1 MSVVLL
7 AAEEFNTKSAATAM
21 DKNLSPQGRIAGLR
35 RDANEALAKLSEF
48 ESKTITPLA
57 ERATSIEKALLGK
70 VTLTPPTDPA
80 ERVSHELR
88 MQEIRSQLREL
99 PTAERL
105 NVYLTTSDPLTLAAI
120 DTAPPTLSEKRPDG
134 SRRLEPF
141 VDPEQRT
148 AAALERAKRMDPE
161 AVKTLDEVR
170 SLREVYQLAVNSVRQ
185 EILQEVP
192 GGAIQ
197 PQQNH

>member
-1 MSVVLL
+1 
-7 AAEEFNTKSAATAM
+7 
-21 DKNLSPQGRIAGLR
+21 
-35 RDANEALAKLSEF
+35 
-48 ESKTITPLA
+48 
-57 ERATSIEKALLGK
+57 
-70 VTLTPPTDPA
+70 
-80 ERVSHELR
+80 

-148 AAALERAKRMDPE
+148 AAALERAKRMAPE